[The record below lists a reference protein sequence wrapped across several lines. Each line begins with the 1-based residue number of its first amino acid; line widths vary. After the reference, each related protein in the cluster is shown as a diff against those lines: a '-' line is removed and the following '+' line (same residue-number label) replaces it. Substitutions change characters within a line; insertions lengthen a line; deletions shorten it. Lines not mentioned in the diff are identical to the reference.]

1 MLQCWSRNYENVILV
16 AHRRKH
22 FWIFKCHFFC
32 FWISKTS
39 VILVLKNSLTTCQLV
54 SSWLRATRSDVSF
67 PRQISVLGHCWVDS
81 PHINTTER
89 GTLIFHGCLL
99 CTVTVL
105 PNFEGECQIW
115 DYVNRDTSFNLWQ
128 FWLES
133 RRRAAYCGGE
143 LRNRESWLHGNGKEA
158 GLKCTFSLSRTSEP
172 LAQDRYYARSLVLFV
187 FFTGNS
193 SLESL
198 PEGVLAQIHMNLSS
212 RGFGWI
218 EVGTCGQPIFLLG
231 AMLLSIGLKWRMNHT
246 P

>member
-1 MLQCWSRNYENVILV
+1 MPFFWFLNLQNKRYFSTQEFTHYM
-16 AHRRKH
+16 
-22 FWIFKCHFFC
+22 
-32 FWISKTS
+32 STS
-39 VILVLKNSLTTCQLV
+39 VVSASSHALWCVLSKANLSAWSLL
-54 SSWLRATRSDVSF
+54 SWLSTHK
-67 PRQISVLGHCWVDS
+67 QHW
-81 PHINTTER
+81 ER
-89 GTLIFHGCLL
+89 KIFHSCLL
-99 CTVTVL
+99 STVTVL

-158 GLKCTFSLSRTSEP
+158 GLKCSFSLSRSSEP
-172 LAQDRYYARSLVLFV
+172 LAQDRYYARSLVLFA
-187 FFTGNS
+187 FITGNS